1 MIPAEEVMARLGR
14 SSFRRRFRLGG
25 LERNY
30 TQARGL
36 DGIRSHAQAFITQRL
51 APAHPPNDGNQTPMK
66 GHPVFVAQHATA
78 TCCRKCLNRWHGM
91 ETGRELTEKEI
102 AHVVDVIMR
111 WIEKEMEGKWDSE
124 EEDPKRQGRQLSLF
138 ET

>member
-36 DGIRSHAQAFITQRL
+36 DGI
-51 APAHPPNDGNQTPMK
+51 PAHPPNDGNQTPMK